1 MTAAEQLQAAADR
14 RAEWL
19 AKAEAIAAER
29 EALHSQ
35 LAAENPRAERNLKQ
49 FKVMK

>member
-14 RAEWL
+14 SAEWL
-19 AKAEAIAAER
+19 AKADAIAAER

-35 LAAENPRAERNLKQ
+35 LAADNPQAERNLKQ
-49 FKVMK
+49 FKVKK